1 MFSLLPEALRRCVH
15 VIASLPF
22 DQLNLGLPVP
32 CLAQVLSIVTCFLHL
47 VEWREQ
53 SLSLLV
59 IFWIWFSVGAP
70 YMPFSASHFSVCL
83 SGNVFFNLSD
93 GNQGDYLFSILTDD
107 LFIIE
112 NPHLFDC
119 FTSVSH
125 CRDYF
130 SRSLLDMK
138 CIHLDMTLKITVWFE
153 TKKRIG
159 VRKDTLCRFNK
170 GSLFL
175 PYVWVR

>member
-1 MFSLLPEALRRCVH
+1 
-15 VIASLPF
+15 
-22 DQLNLGLPVP
+22 
-32 CLAQVLSIVTCFLHL
+32 
-47 VEWREQ
+47 
-53 SLSLLV
+53 
-59 IFWIWFSVGAP
+59 
-70 YMPFSASHFSVCL
+70 MPFSASHFSVCL

-138 CIHLDMTLKITVWFE
+138 CIHLDMTLKITV
-153 TKKRIG
+153 
-159 VRKDTLCRFNK
+159 
-170 GSLFL
+170 
-175 PYVWVR
+175 